1 MIRALYVAKTG
12 MDASQFKLDVVSNN
26 LANVNTKG
34 FKRSNAI
41 FEDLYYQTLRQPG
54 AQLSNGNV
62 LPTGLHAGTGAA
74 PVATARVHT
83 QGEMIRTEQSLDMAI
98 AGDGFFRIQQTD
110 GTIAYTRNGEF
121 KRNNEGLVVN
131 AAGLALD
138 PAITIPAT
146 ATKITL
152 SPEGL
157 LEYFD
162 AGATTAT
169 GSFQINTATFINP
182 QGLESIGGNL
192 YLATGASGDPIEGQ
206 PGLDGRG
213 TISQGYVEG
222 SNVNVTEE
230 LINMI
235 TAQRSYEIN
244 SRTIKTA
251 DEMLQKLTQ
260 L

>member
-1 MIRALYVAKTG
+1 MIRALYIAKTG
-12 MDASQFKLDVVSNN
+12 MDSSQFKLDVVSNN

-34 FKRSNAI
+34 FKRSNAV

-62 LPTGLHAGTGAA
+62 LPTGLHVGTGAA

-83 QGEMIRTEQSLDMAI
+83 QGDMIRTEQTLDMAI

-121 KRNNEGLVVN
+121 KRNNNGLVVN
-131 AAGLALD
+131 ADGLALD

-146 ATKITL
+146 ATKITV
-152 SPEGL
+152 SPQGL
-157 LEYFD
+157 LEYYESGSGV
-162 AGATTAT
+162 AA
-169 GSFQINTATFINP
+169 GSFQINTSTFINP

-192 YLATGASGDPIEGQ
+192 YLATGASGDPVDGV
-206 PGLDGRG
+206 PGSDGRG
-213 TISQGYVEG
+213 LVSQGFLEG

-235 TAQRSYEIN
+235 QAQRAYEIN
-244 SRTIKTA
+244 SRAIKTA

>member
-1 MIRALYVAKTG
+1 MIRALYIAKTG
-12 MDASQFKLDVVSNN
+12 MDSSQFKLDVVSNN
-26 LANVNTKG
+26 LANVGTKG

-54 AQLSNGNV
+54 AQLANGNS
-62 LPTGLHAGTGAA
+62 LPTGLHIGTGSA

-83 QGEMIRTEQSLDMAI
+83 QGDMIRTDQTLDMAV

-121 KRNNEGLVVN
+121 KRNSDGVVVN
-131 AAGLALD
+131 SAGLTLD
-138 PAITIPAT
+138 PAMTIPAT
-146 ATKITL
+146 ATKITV
-152 SPEGL
+152 SPSGL
-157 LEYFD
+157 LEYYM
-162 AGATTAT
+162 AGSSAAA
-169 GSFQINTATFINP
+169 GSFQIQTANFINP
-182 QGLESIGGNL
+182 QGLESIGANL
-192 YLATGASGDPIEGQ
+192 YVATAASGDPVEGV

-213 TISQGYVEG
+213 TISQGFVEG

-235 TAQRSYEIN
+235 TAQRAYEIN
-244 SRTIKTA
+244 SRAIKTA